1 MPASDSPVTSL
12 AGYRVVSS
20 PPLHAASLTGAPAPA
35 GQSDAGAG
43 TLLERLAQS
52 LEQRGIAYC
61 QWKGHWS
68 AHRWACGFGDVD
80 LLVDHEAGATFRR
93 VAEELGFKLAYPWG
107 ARQISGIESYFGHDP
122 AVSRLLHLHVHY
134 RLLLGDYWKP
144 IYRIPIERAMLKRSA
159 PGHPFRVPAP
169 TDRYLVFV
177 LRMMLR
183 QVGRPYLSAR
193 TLWTNGIRIQLASL
207 EAGSDSDELANL
219 LQEHLSPV
227 DLPFFERCVRSLRG
241 GCGPLERAVL
251 PWQLHHRLRAHA
263 RRVPVGALAL
273 VAVQKLLPEP
283 MAEKIADP
291 RPRLAGGGLVLALI
305 GGDGTGKSTCA
316 RELGAWL
323 APAFPTIRAHL
334 GNPPCSLL
342 TLLVGGALTLQHR
355 IDRLLKRTSRTD
367 GSIELLRHI
376 CAARDRFHLYEKV
389 RRFAIS
395 GGIAVCEHYPITQNR
410 QLVGPTIPELLPP
423 EPGMFAR
430 VLRAVEASYYR
441 RILRP
446 DVLLVLRLDPELA
459 VARKPE
465 EPADYVRTHARV
477 VEDTDWSSTQAQLV
491 DASQPLPEVVRRL
504 KSIIWSLL

>member
-20 PPLHAASLTGAPAPA
+20 RPLPSASVPGDPEPA
-35 GQSDAGAG
+35 GQSD

-68 AHRWACGFGDVD
+68 AHRWASGFGDVD
-80 LLVDHEAGATFRR
+80 LLVDHEAVPAFRR
-93 VAEELGFKLAYPWG
+93 VVEELGFKLAYSSG
-107 ARQISGIESYFGHDP
+107 GRQISGIENYFGHDP
-122 AVSRLLHLHVHY
+122 AVGRLLHLHVHY

-144 IYRIPIERAMLKRSA
+144 VYRIPVERSMLERSV

-183 QVGRPYLSAR
+183 QVGRPHLSAR

-207 EAGSDSDELANL
+207 EAGSNPAELASL

-241 GCGPLERAVL
+241 ECGMLERAVL

-263 RRVPVGALAL
+263 RRVPMGALAL
-273 VAVQKLLPEP
+273 GAVQKLLPEP
-283 MAEKIADP
+283 VAERIADP
-291 RPRLAGGGLVLALI
+291 RLRLAGGGLVLALI
-305 GGDGTGKSTCA
+305 GAEGAGKSTCA

-334 GNPPCSLL
+334 GRPPRSLL
-342 TLLVGGALTLQHR
+342 TLLVDGALKLQHP
-355 IDRLLKRTSRTD
+355 IDRLLKRAGRAD
-367 GSIELLRHI
+367 GSIELLRHL
-376 CAARDRFHLYEKV
+376 CTARDRFHLYEKV

-395 GGIAVCEHYPITQNR
+395 GGIAVCEHYPVTQNR
-410 QLVGPTIPELLPP
+410 QLVGPTLPELLPAV
-423 EPGMFAR
+423 PG
-430 VLRAVEASYYR
+430 VLA
-441 RILRP
+441 RILRALETSYYTRILCP
-446 DVLLVLRLDPELA
+446 DVLLVLRLDPALT
-459 VARKPE
+459 VARKSE
-465 EPADYVRTHARV
+465 QPADDVRTRAGTVR
-477 VEDTDWSSTQAQLV
+477 DADWSSTQAQPV
-491 DASQPLPEVVRRL
+491 DASQPLPEVIRRL
-504 KSIIWSLL
+504 KSMVWSLL